1 MNNDMNN
8 KKFQILNQFLKDLS
22 FEAPSSPAVFFEK
35 NETAPS
41 IDTKFE
47 IKTIN
52 SGENLFE
59 VNLQLQVSSKIA
71 EKTLFLIEI
80 SYSAMVSINPQ
91 ELAADK
97 IVETLIKEVSPY
109 LYPYV
114 REIVSILTK
123 DSGFPPFVMTA
134 IDFNKI
140 EIQKTEEKK

>member
-1 MNNDMNN
+1 M
-8 KKFQILNQFLKDLS
+8 
-22 FEAPSSPAVFFEK
+22 FFEK

-80 SYSAMVSINPQ
+80 SYSAMVSVNPE

-114 REIVSILTK
+114 REIVSTLTK

-140 EIQKTEEKK
+140 EIQKTEENK